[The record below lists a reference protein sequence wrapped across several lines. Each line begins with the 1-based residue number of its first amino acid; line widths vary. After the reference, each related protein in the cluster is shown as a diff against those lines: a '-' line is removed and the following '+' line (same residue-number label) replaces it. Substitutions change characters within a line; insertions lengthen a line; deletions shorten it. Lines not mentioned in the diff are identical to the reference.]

1 MSASAGQRSGGQD
14 GRPRVER
21 VAKRDGRE
29 TPFDRSKIESA
40 VARAQQAAGDDD
52 PQLARETAELVCLAL
67 ERRFGGE
74 RGAAVPPIEA
84 IQDLVEQALVELG
97 RFQVAKSYIL
107 YRDRRARIRAATVA
121 AEPAEAGR
129 GVMVQDS
136 VGLEPWRKDRIV
148 AALMEEA
155 ELPRAQAEE
164 VAAQVESK
172 VLASG
177 LRRLT
182 TTLIRE
188 LVDHALVERQA
199 AAALSRARPVSV
211 PRKDLEQWLATEK
224 HPRSRV
230 ADEVLLRWSQEHLL
244 PPATVER
251 HLAGDI
257 HVMGLHAPHQS
268 LAHALPLETL
278 CDGEPG
284 AHAAFGALDE
294 IAAQAHGV
302 SAALVL
308 DESLETLA
316 ALARGRRGGEGGAAL
331 RGWLQALAAVSAA
344 ANRPIELA
352 LCSRDGQPAARE
364 RGQLALVLQELSR
377 LAQADE
383 PAPRVVLDLAAAGRL
398 VDEDAEARLALER
411 LLERRQVRL
420 TWSADQSR
428 PLGHGLVRRAAERGP
443 LRSTAGVALN
453 LPRAARRAGAWREDL
468 LFAEL
473 QHLVEV
479 ALDAHATLAAERRNQ
494 RLEGARMRGRA
505 SCAVSLAGL
514 REAVRLCGDG
524 ETRPEAAARMLAF
537 LAEACERLG
546 SARGMAAHLDLV
558 PCDAAAARFARL
570 DAELWP
576 LRQGRLF
583 DEEAV
588 AARGGCTAATELH
601 ARHEMQRLGGEAVL
615 DAHAQ
620 LVAALREG
628 ALDPRELL
636 EGCALGRSGE
646 DAPLALALSRLAARR
661 ARIRSG
667 AAPLV
672 AVQRAARAG
681 ATLFALESRAPH
693 SEPRDGSTTDHAG
706 GQQASGATR
715 GPGLRAHA
723 EGPGAAARRAA
734 SAEDS

>member
-1 MSASAGQRSGGQD
+1 MSGSAGQRPGGQD

-29 TPFDRSKIESA
+29 TPFDRAKIESA

-67 ERRFGGE
+67 ERRYGGE

-107 YRDRRARIRAATVA
+107 YRDRRARIRAATA
-121 AEPAEAGR
+121 GGPADTGR
-129 GVMVQDS
+129 GVLVQDS
-136 VGLEPWRKDRIV
+136 AGLEPWRKDRIV

-155 ELPRAQAEE
+155 ELPRAQAED
-164 VAAQVESK
+164 VAAQVEAK

-188 LVDHALVERQA
+188 LVDDVLVERGA
-199 AAALSRARPVSV
+199 AAALSRSRPVSV
-211 PRKDLEQWLATEK
+211 PRTDLEQWLATEK

-244 PPATVER
+244 PQATVER

-308 DESLETLA
+308 DEALEPLSA
-316 ALARGRRGGEGGAAL
+316 MARGRRGDGAAAL
-331 RGWLQALAAVSAA
+331 RGWLQALAAVAAA
-344 ANRPIELA
+344 ANRPVELA
-352 LCSRDGQPAARE
+352 LCARGGQPAARE
-364 RGQLALVLQELSR
+364 RAQLSAVLQELAQ
-377 LAQADE
+377 LAEADE
-383 PAPRVVLDLAAAGRL
+383 PAPRAILDLAAAGRL
-398 VDEDAEARLALER
+398 VDEDPEARLALER

-420 TWSADQSR
+420 SWSADQSR
-428 PLGHGLVRRAAERGP
+428 PLGHGLVRRAGERGP

-473 QHLVEV
+473 QHLVEL

-505 SCAVSLAGL
+505 SCAVVPAGL

-524 ETRPEAAARMLAF
+524 ESRPETAARLLAF

-546 SARGMAAHLDLV
+546 AARGMAVHLDLV
-558 PCDAAAARFARL
+558 PCDAGAARFARL

-576 LRQGRLF
+576 LHQGRLF

-588 AARGGCTAATELH
+588 VARGGCTAAFELH
-601 ARHEMQRLGGEAVL
+601 ARHEMQRAGGETVL

-628 ALDPRELL
+628 AIDPRELL

-646 DAPLALALSRLAARR
+646 DAPLASALSRLAARR

-672 AVQRAARAG
+672 AVPRAGRAAPGLFALDARVAARDESATLHADGQPAVDASRTAGLRAQRDDAG
-681 ATLFALESRAPH
+681 AT
-693 SEPRDGSTTDHAG
+693 
-706 GQQASGATR
+706 
-715 GPGLRAHA
+715 
-723 EGPGAAARRAA
+723 ARRAA